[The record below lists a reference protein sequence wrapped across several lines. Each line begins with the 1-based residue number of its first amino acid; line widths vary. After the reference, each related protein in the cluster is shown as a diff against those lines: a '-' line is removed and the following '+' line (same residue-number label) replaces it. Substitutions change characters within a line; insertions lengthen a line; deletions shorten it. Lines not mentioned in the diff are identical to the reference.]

1 MQFLDGVKVT
11 DIEGIQKIGVD
22 PSDVAKILVVAFSEM
37 LLEHGLFHADPHP
50 GNLLVMPGPKLA
62 MVDFGQVKEVGAPFR
77 FVFGQM
83 TRALMKND
91 DRAVGQTFRDLG
103 FRMEKDDAAGYEA
116 LGDAYVGK
124 IARQMTEENA
134 GWADRDMFDA
144 SYSEVFRILR
154 ANPLIKIPAD
164 LLFVGRVMGL
174 LNGLSMSLRSKT
186 NLLFE
191 MARLLEEP
199 RAKQNGEAAP
209 ERRLLEA

>member
-1 MQFLDGVKVT
+1 
-11 DIEGIQKIGVD
+11 
-22 PSDVAKILVVAFSEM
+22 
-37 LLEHGLFHADPHP
+37 
-50 GNLLVMPGPKLA
+50 
-62 MVDFGQVKEVGAPFR
+62 
-77 FVFGQM
+77 
-83 TRALMKND
+83 
-91 DRAVGQTFRDLG
+91 
-103 FRMEKDDAAGYEA
+103 
-116 LGDAYVGK
+116 
-124 IARQMTEENA
+124 
-134 GWADRDMFDA
+134 MFDA

-199 RAKQNGEAAP
+199 RAKRDGEAAR